1 MTEIALSVSK
11 NAMHVG
17 IIIGH
22 FAVISLQNNATQ
34 TARYSERRNGTQG
47 RAPVT
52 SSQDDYAFV
61 VGAAES
67 TGGGE
72 IDLKVEGVMLPA
84 VLIDSGASC
93 DRRPRKW

>member
-1 MTEIALSVSK
+1 MATLLSFRCK
-11 NAMHVG
+11 T
-17 IIIGH
+17 
-22 FAVISLQNNATQ
+22 TQ
-34 TARYSERRNGTQG
+34 RKPPARYAERRNGTQG

-67 TGGGE
+67 IGGGE